1 MVPALLSHSK
11 AQPSQLYSQA
21 RCKDSERAGKRAAE
35 LRTAP
40 LCLSQWLLAW
50 KLPLCTR
57 SLLQGAV
64 MLGQT
69 GREQGGCSRHS
80 SLKYRLEQ
88 SVQRTVK
95 NASVGPRDGMDSS
108 GVDGRW
114 SCAAELAP
122 GHGAVILPASP
133 PLWLLHVLCP
143 SRLFPSQML
152 SLTPPSVEQCCPA
165 HTGVQLMEMEA
176 SCFLGLV
183 EMVQPS
189 LLVGIL
195 TMRD

>member
-21 RCKDSERAGKRAAE
+21 RSKDSKNTRKRAAE
-35 LRTAP
+35 FRTAL

-57 SLLQGAV
+57 SLSQGAV

-69 GREQGGCSRHS
+69 GREQGGCSRCS
-80 SLKYRLEQ
+80 SLKYSLEQ
-88 SVQRTVK
+88 SVQRAK
-95 NASVGPRDGMDSS
+95 NASVGPRDGMDCSRM
-108 GVDGRW
+108 DGRW
-114 SCAAELAP
+114 RCAAELAP
-122 GHGAVILPASP
+122 GHGAVILPLSP

-152 SLTPPSVEQCCPA
+152 SLTPPP
-165 HTGVQLMEMEA
+165 
-176 SCFLGLV
+176 
-183 EMVQPS
+183 
-189 LLVGIL
+189 LL
-195 TMRD
+195 